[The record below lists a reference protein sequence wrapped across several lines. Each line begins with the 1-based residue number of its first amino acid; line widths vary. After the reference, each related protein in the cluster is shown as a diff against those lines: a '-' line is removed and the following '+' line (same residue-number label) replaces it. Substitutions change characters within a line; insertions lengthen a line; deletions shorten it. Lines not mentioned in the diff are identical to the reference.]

1 MKSEKIR
8 NIGTAK
14 QLSAKQ
20 GCDKNERLKC
30 FYLLFKF
37 AWGTQVGS
45 PPTRK
50 LSDYNTYA
58 RQKYTAISAAAD

>member
-37 AWGTQVGS
+37 VWG
-45 PPTRK
+45 P
-50 LSDYNTYA
+50 
-58 RQKYTAISAAAD
+58 